1 MAYSLALR
9 VQGAGGVLASAAVQ
23 ASEQIIESI
32 RTEFP
37 AFRIVEK
44 QGDRLSHTLD
54 WLLKI
59 LTLGGQRQYLT
70 HYHTV
75 LGFTLYVPSAWQAAS
90 DVERAIVLRHER
102 VHLRQRRRYGMA
114 LFAFL
119 YLVPLLPLGLAWGRA
134 RLEWEA
140 YSETLRATAELCGLA
155 AVGAPELRR
164 KIVGRFTG
172 GAYGW
177 MWPFEAQVQR
187 WYDRVLGEIEAGSA
201 GLVGQSGRRPAAAN
215 ETVGLSDR
223 ARCRKS

>member
-1 MAYSLALR
+1 VEVSDKL
-9 VQGAGGVLASAAVQ
+9 
-23 ASEQIIESI
+23 IESI
-32 RTEFP
+32 RAEFP

-44 QGDRLSHTLD
+44 QGDWLSHAID

-59 LTLGGQRQYLT
+59 LTFGAQRQYLT

-75 LGFTLYVPSAWQAAS
+75 LGFTLYVPTAWRTAS

-102 VHLRQRRRYGMA
+102 VHLCQRQRYGMA

-119 YLVPLLPLGLAWGRA
+119 YLVPVLPLGLAWGRA

-140 YSETLRATAELCGLA
+140 YSETLRATAELCGLEA
-155 AVGAPELRR
+155 AGAPELRR

-187 WYDRVLGEIEAGSA
+187 WYDRVIGEIK
-201 GLVGQSGRRPAAAN
+201 
-215 ETVGLSDR
+215 